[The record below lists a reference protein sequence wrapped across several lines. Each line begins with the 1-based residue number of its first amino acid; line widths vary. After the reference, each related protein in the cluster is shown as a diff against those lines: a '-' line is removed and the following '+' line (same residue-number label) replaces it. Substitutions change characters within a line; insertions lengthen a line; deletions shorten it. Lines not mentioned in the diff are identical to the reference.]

1 MKKNL
6 FCLVFLAQMAI
17 AQDQALNSSVTIEDV
32 PMGKSEELVNIGLNE
47 AQRKDVAQRLNTLL
61 ADEYTLYIKTQ
72 KFHWNVVGP
81 FFGSLHK
88 LFNKQYDQLAA
99 NVDLVAE
106 RVRALGFKA
115 YGSLAE
121 FIENTNIPENPDVN
135 PSANMMIKL
144 LLEGHESIIKNL
156 RELVIYTVEIND
168 TGTNNFVSDLI
179 EKHEKAAWMLRAH
192 LLGQ

>member
-1 MKKNL
+1 MKRKL
-6 FCLVFLAQMAI
+6 FCIAILAQMAM
-17 AQDQALNSSVTIEDV
+17 AQDQTFNSSVTIDDV

-47 AQRKDVAQRLNTLL
+47 DQRKGVAQRLNTLL

-88 LFNKQYDQLAA
+88 LFNTQYDELAA

-135 PSANMMIKL
+135 PSANVMIKL

-156 RELVIYTVEIND
+156 RELVAYTVEVND
-168 TGTNNFVSDLI
+168 MGTNNFACGLI
-179 EKHEKAAWMLRAH
+179 EKHEKTAWMLRAH